1 MLTVL
6 LLNKSLTTMVPL
18 RREKLKQSIE
28 VKKTSLRNFGQN
40 QIYKKCSCFAQPFFF
55 KDSTV
60 EGLAYCFDSSV
71 NIAIIVEILET

>member
-1 MLTVL
+1 ME
-6 LLNKSLTTMVPL
+6 PL
-18 RREKLKQSIE
+18 RREELKQSIE
-28 VKKTSLRNFGQN
+28 VKKTSLQNFGQN

-55 KDSTV
+55 KDAV